1 MYFFPF
7 SFPPKSMAASESSE
21 GPPDNA
27 TSPPG
32 TSGTIVTSELQTT
45 LNHLNDNMSSMAHI
59 LELIYKERRPP
70 GNDNMKRAAPTR
82 DSNSPLPHER
92 PPKRAR
98 AELAGE
104 YSADEDDSLSV
115 TTSDN
120 LENDVDE
127 LVNPSSVPASA
138 EASTTEKFLE
148 DIESILDSSEAT
160 GENLQPKL
168 AEIANK
174 RWGRKMAPDKLKE
187 LISKHLTP
195 ANCTEM
201 IIPRVNPEI
210 WAQMK
215 AHKRRTD
222 LRITN
227 IQQSLQKASVAIL
240 QSGDSILKTPSGLAD
255 SVKKELVTHNIDA
268 VALLGHAANELS
280 LLRREQIKPTLKPE
294 YYPICNT
301 DIPNSQL
308 LFGDDLAK
316 RVRDAQDTSKLA
328 NKLSSTAKTQP
339 RTGSRYGHFNKAD
352 KMRDNSRPFLGR
364 GQRPFH
370 RKKQQNWSSKDSDKK
385 C

>member
-1 MYFFPF
+1 
-7 SFPPKSMAASESSE
+7 MAASESSE

-32 TSGTIVTSELQTT
+32 TSGTIVTSELQKT
-45 LNHLNDNMSSMAHI
+45 LNHLNDNMPSMAHI

-70 GNDNMKRAAPTR
+70 GNDNMKRAAPTG

-92 PPKRAR
+92 PPERAR
-98 AELAGE
+98 AESAGE
-104 YSADEDDSLSV
+104 HSADEDDSLSV
-115 TTSDN
+115 LTSDN
-120 LENDVDE
+120 LENDVNE
-127 LVNPSSVPASA
+127 LVNPTSVPASA
-138 EASTTEKFLE
+138 EASITEKFLE
-148 DIESILDSSEAT
+148 DFESILDSSEAT

-174 RWGRKMAPDKLKE
+174 RRGRKMAPDKLKE

-201 IIPRVNPEI
+201 IIPRVNLEI

-215 AHKRRTD
+215 GHKRRTD
-222 LRITN
+222 LRVTN
-227 IQQSLQKASVAIL
+227 IQQLLQKTIVPIL
-240 QSGDSILKTPSGLAD
+240 QSGDAIFKTPSGLAD

-268 VALLGHAANELS
+268 VALLGHATNELS

-294 YYPICNT
+294 HYPICNT
-301 DIPNSQL
+301 DIPNYQL

-316 RVRDAQDTSKLA
+316 RVREAQDTSKLA
-328 NKLSSTAKTQP
+328 NKLCSTAKTQP

-352 KMRDNSRPFLGR
+352 KMRENLRFFLGR

-370 RKKQQNWSSKDSDKK
+370 RKKKN
-385 C
+385 